1 MELALQTLDVAASTE
16 AGQRPAA
23 ERWPE
28 LGVAWA
34 VPEPLGYA
42 ELREIIAAGDELAD
56 SFERMV
62 AQMARASGALDVA
75 LGEGLAA
82 LTVGDWLI
90 SLGFSC
96 LADYAREVLGVKE
109 RKAQDLA
116 HLARELGSRP
126 LLRAAVLAGEI
137 RCRAAQAVLPV
148 ARGEPEAGWVERART
163 LTVRALEAAVREAR
177 AGLSAEEDEWTR
189 LRVGLSG
196 EERAVLDEA
205 LSVAGKVL
213 PGSSRAQRLEALAQE
228 YLGEHPT
235 EAGDDG
241 GRAIGGMFRAIHP
254 ADQRERLRARL
265 EAETERWSYLLRVRD
280 VAAPDAGFEE
290 ATSARELDARL
301 RELSLMRDSWDGV
314 LGFGAY
320 SVKRSGLWRI
330 LGFASFDHYCEER
343 LGLAKRTVEQRAAL
357 EKRLWEVPALRTARD
372 AGLSYEKLRLLSYL
386 PGNEVEAWLPRAQ
399 CAHGGLAPPG
409 ARGPRRRADA
419 CGPGVPGSRAHP
431 GRLAPRGGVPGR
443 PRGRGMPPRRR
454 EVPRRPRP
462 ALPRDLEAA
471 REEAEDP
478 LAEGPG
484 AGPRRLPGPGLQPAG
499 GARAPRHAAV
509 PRRRRRGREPR
520 RGLRLPPPARDPRRV
535 RPRPGAGAPP
545 AGLGAGLTYAPA
557 PKISPKKSRIAWK
570 ERRSDSGL

>member
-1 MELALQTLDVAASTE
+1 MLRSVEPALQTLEVAGASGIP
-16 AGQRPAA
+16 ARPAA

-42 ELREIIAAGDELAD
+42 ELREIIAAGDELTD
-56 SFERMV
+56 SFERLV

-75 LGEGLAA
+75 IGEGLAA

-90 SLGFSC
+90 RLGFSC

-126 LLRAAVLAGEI
+126 LLRAAVRAGEV
-137 RCRAAQAVLPV
+137 RCRAAQVVLPV
-148 ARGEPEAGWVERART
+148 ARGESEAGWVERART
-163 LTVRALEAAVREAR
+163 ETIRALEAAVREAR
-177 AGLSAEEDEWTR
+177 AGAGVGAEEDEWTR
-189 LRVGLSG
+189 LRVCVSR

-241 GRAIGGMFRAIHP
+241 GRAIGGIFRAE
-254 ADQRERLRARL
+254 DERLGRLAARL
-265 EAETERWSYLLRVRD
+265 ETETERWSYLLRVRD
-280 VAAPDAGFEE
+280 VAVPDAGFDE

-301 RELSLMRDSWDGV
+301 RQLSAMRDSWDGV

-320 SVKRSGLWRI
+320 SVRRSGLWRI

-386 PGNEVEAWLPRAQ
+386 PGNEVEAWLPRARALTVVSLRRELEARDDAQ
-399 CAHGGLAPPG
+399 MRAARILRARVPTRVALLLSAAFRAVREVEGCLLCDGKCLVALARHFLETWKPLVRKPRTRSQKVRERDLGDCQVPGCSRRAAHAHHVTPRSHGGGDEDENLA
-409 ARGPRRRADA
+409 AVCACHHLRGI
-419 CGPGVPGSRAHP
+419 H
-431 GRLAPRGGVPGR
+431 GGYVR
-443 PRGRGMPPRRR
+443 VRGRAPH
-454 EVPRRPRP
+454 
-462 ALPRDLEAA
+462 
-471 REEAEDP
+471 
-478 LAEGPG
+478 
-484 AGPRRLPGPGLQPAG
+484 RLVWELG
-499 GARAPRHAAV
+499 GRVWTGSFRA
-509 PRRRRRGREPR
+509 
-520 RGLRLPPPARDPRRV
+520 
-535 RPRPGAGAPP
+535 
-545 AGLGAGLTYAPA
+545 
-557 PKISPKKSRIAWK
+557 
-570 ERRSDSGL
+570 SGT